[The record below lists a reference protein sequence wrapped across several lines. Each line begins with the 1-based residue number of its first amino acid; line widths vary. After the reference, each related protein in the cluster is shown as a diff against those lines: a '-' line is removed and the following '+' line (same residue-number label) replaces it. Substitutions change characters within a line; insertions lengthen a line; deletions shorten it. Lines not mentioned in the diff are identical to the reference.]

1 MRADLIWGVP
11 RFELHEKGKRGE
23 EGKGG
28 RDAFTRSKGLPDFR
42 SGVEERGRESI
53 AFEASRGEDLCSAA
67 LGMRNDAEMK
77 DSLKGRKS
85 YAVTGS

>member
-42 SGVEERGRESI
+42 SGVEEREGESPLPLRHHEGRT
-53 AFEASRGEDLCSAA
+53 SA
-67 LGMRNDAEMK
+67 LLHWECEMMPK
-77 DSLKGRKS
+77 
-85 YAVTGS
+85 

>member
-11 RFELHEKGKRGE
+11 RFKLHEKGKRGE

-42 SGVEERGRESI
+42 SGVEEREGESPLPLRHQEGRT
-53 AFEASRGEDLCSAA
+53 SA
-67 LGMRNDAEMK
+67 LLQWECEMMPK
-77 DSLKGRKS
+77 
-85 YAVTGS
+85 